1 MFGSSVGS
9 APKRIEQ
16 RRVATEDDQSTRKD
30 TESTMAMIRAYH
42 RPTTLQE
49 ALDLVARPGTVP
61 LGGGTVLNGLPD
73 DPPEEVV
80 DLQALELDATS
91 LDGAM
96 LTLGAMATLRD
107 LVDHDATPVL
117 LRDLAQREAP
127 NTIRNAATIGGTV
140 GAAGSESGFLAG
152 LLASSAVV
160 AIAQA
165 DGTKEVA
172 LSDLLAD
179 RLNAGSIITSVRV
192 GLGGKAAF
200 EFTARTP
207 ADIPIVLVAG
217 TRSEEGTVVL
227 VATGVAPE
235 PVVFDLDQV
244 DALEPPPDF
253 RGSAEYRRH
262 LATVL
267 GGRVVAR
274 LEAAS

>member
-1 MFGSSVGS
+1 
-9 APKRIEQ
+9 
-16 RRVATEDDQSTRKD
+16 
-30 TESTMAMIRAYH
+30 MAMIRAYH

-49 ALDLVARPGTVP
+49 ALDLLARPGAVP

-73 DPPEEVV
+73 DPPEELV
-80 DLQALELDATS
+80 DLQALELGAIS
-91 LDGAM
+91 VDGAR

-107 LVDHDATPVL
+107 LVDHDSTPVL
-117 LRDLAQREAP
+117 LRDLARREAP
-127 NTIRNAATIGGTV
+127 NTIRNSATVGGTV
-140 GAAGSESGFLAG
+140 GAADPESGLLAG

-160 AIAQA
+160 SIAQA
-165 DGTKEVA
+165 DRTHEVA
-172 LSDLLAD
+172 LSDLLVD
-179 RLNAGSIITSVRV
+179 RSIAGSVITSVRV
-192 GLGGKAAF
+192 GLGSNAAF

-217 TRSEEGTVVL
+217 TRSEAGTVIL
-227 VATGVAPE
+227 AASGVAPM

-244 DALEPPPDF
+244 DALEPPADF
-253 RGSAEYRRH
+253 RGSAGYRLH